1 MTRHRA
7 IPSTP
12 ATPGALSLSAMAVAI
27 ALALVVPSLA
37 AAQASPAPLPVAEE
51 ESEAEAT
58 AEAADQS
65 DTDGAP
71 SSTEQGRTSM
81 DESFGPRSHADWVRE
96 TRRKALE
103 DTKLDVQVRSYYLDR
118 TKYDDSESEAWALGG
133 SIGFKTGYFRDRF
146 AFGATGYTSQP
157 LYGPDGKDGTLLLQ
171 SGQEG
176 YAVIGEVYGEFLI
189 NEKTRLSFG
198 RRALD
203 TPYINRNDSRM
214 TPNTFQAVTFHG
226 LYGTP
231 ETGEWRVGG
240 GYIDEIKERTAE
252 SFVSMSQDAGAPDGV
267 DEGVW
272 ALGAN
277 WKKGDFSIGAID
289 YYSQDIINIF
299 YTEAK
304 YAIPLGGKWK
314 LGLLAQYTDQTSVGD
329 ELLRGTDFDSQQWG
343 TKADF
348 TYERATLSFA
358 YTSASGDTDMQGP
371 WSGYPG
377 YTSVQVEDFNRD
389 GEDAFMLRA
398 AYNLSSLKNA
408 SIYALYVNGSDP
420 DSPTAYAK
428 AEYDLNF
435 QWTAAE
441 GRWGGLM
448 VRLRYAHI
456 EQDDPAGTDQDDVR
470 VMVYYDPPKL

>member
-1 MTRHRA
+1 MSRFRA
-7 IPSTP
+7 FASMP
-12 ATPGALSLSAMAVAI
+12 ATSGALSLSALGVAI
-27 ALALVVPSLA
+27 ALAVAPSGA
-37 AAQASPAPLPVAEE
+37 AAQTSPAPPPAEE
-51 ESEAEAT
+51 ESEAAAT

-96 TRRKALE
+96 TRRQALE
-103 DTKLDVQVRSYYLDR
+103 DTKVDVQVRSYYLDR
-118 TKYDDSESEAWALGG
+118 SKYDASESEAWALGG
-133 SIGFKTGYFRDRF
+133 SVGFKTGYFRDRF

-157 LYGPDGKDGTLLLQ
+157 LYAPDDKDGTLLLQ

-189 NEKTRLSFG
+189 NPKTRLSFG

-214 TPNTFQAVTFHG
+214 TPNTFQAITVHG
-226 LYGTP
+226 LYGSP

-252 SFVSMSQDAGAPDGV
+252 NFVSMSEDAGAPDGV

-272 ALGAN
+272 AIGAN
-277 WKKGDFSIGAID
+277 YKKGDFSIGAIE

-304 YAIPLGGKWK
+304 YAIPLNDEWK
-314 LGLLAQYTDQTSVGD
+314 LGLLGQYTDQTSVGD
-329 ELLRGTDFDSQQWG
+329 NLLRGAEFDSQQWG
-343 TKADF
+343 AKADLIWG
-348 TYERATLSFA
+348 RATFSAA
-358 YTSASGDTDMQGP
+358 YTSASGNTDMQGP

-389 GEDAFMLRA
+389 GEEAWMLRA
-398 AYNLSSLKNA
+398 AYNMASLKNA
-408 SIYALYVNGSDP
+408 SIYGLYVEGSDP
-420 DSPTAYAK
+420 DAPGAYAK
-428 AEYDLNF
+428 KEYDINF

-441 GRWGGLM
+441 GPWGGLM
-448 VRLRYAHI
+448 VRFRYAHVQ
-456 EQDDPAGTDQDDVR
+456 QDDPARTDLDDVR
-470 VMVYYDPPKL
+470 VMIYYDPPKL